1 MLFSLQDNWLIVI
14 VQLKTYMQ
22 QRVLMIQEGLV
33 AFTESQ
39 IRTSRETYS
48 QLVQSLKDAQTEL

>member
-14 VQLKTYMQ
+14 VQLKTFMRQ
-22 QRVLMIQEGLV
+22 HVLMMQEGLV

-48 QLVQSLKDAQTEL
+48 QLVQAMKDAQTEL

>member
-14 VQLKTYMQ
+14 VQLKTFMR
-22 QRVLMIQEGLV
+22 QRVLMMQEGLV

-48 QLVQSLKDAQTEL
+48 QLVQAMKDAQTEL